1 MDRSPELELV
11 QKRFAEVHRAFP
23 SAHFADLRSEQ
34 RGGKLCATLGYRR
47 AHRETLFLERYLDQ
61 PVEQCLAAVLGRDVA
76 RDDVVEIG
84 SLASCNAVA
93 MIALWSRTANDLG
106 GDAEIAV
113 AVLTAPLRRM
123 FQRLGVN
130 LVPLAKADPARLGPE
145 RAIWGSYYENDPVV
159 CAGLVA
165 EGQAR
170 LARFAARIE
179 RQAA

>member
-1 MDRSPELELV
+1 MHS
-11 QKRFAEVHRAFP
+11 
-23 SAHFADLRSEQ
+23 S
-34 RGGKLCATLGYRR
+34 RGGGAARR
-47 AHRETLFLERYLDQ
+47 HRGHRRQGD
-61 PVEQCLAAVLGRDVA
+61 
-76 RDDVVEIG
+76 
-84 SLASCNAVA
+84 
-93 MIALWSRTANDLG
+93 ALHPA